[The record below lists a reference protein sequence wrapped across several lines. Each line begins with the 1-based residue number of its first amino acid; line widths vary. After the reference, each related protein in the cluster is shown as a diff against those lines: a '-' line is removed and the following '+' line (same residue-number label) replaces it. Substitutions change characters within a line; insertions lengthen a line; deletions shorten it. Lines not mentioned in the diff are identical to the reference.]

1 MKRREFLKNA
11 GLGAAATAVACTSSA
26 PSEQSTA
33 TPKGKKIRW
42 RLASSFPRA
51 LDTIFGCAE
60 VFSER
65 LKAMT
70 DGQFDVRVH
79 PAGGR
84 ATFVIRNIATHP
96 ADQVDGRY
104 SVSWSIFN

>member
-1 MKRREFLKNA
+1 M
-11 GLGAAATAVACTSSA
+11 GGA
-26 PSEQSTA
+26 PR
-33 TPKGKKIRW
+33 PHP
-42 RLASSFPRA
+42 LASA
-51 LDTIFGCAE
+51 LANSLI
-60 VFSER
+60 ER
-65 LKAMT
+65 LRL
-70 DGQFDVRVH
+70 GQEQIFLINRLIKPKSVLIANIEDFGGSKGLPMIQAVRVH